1 MRVLF
6 IGGTGN
12 ISTSVS
18 RLAIDRGMELYLLTR
33 GQRSVEVS
41 GAVSVTGDIRQ
52 PDRVRTL
59 ISDLTA
65 QAGPFDAV
73 VNWIAFRSEDIERD
87 LELFR
92 GKTRQYV
99 FISSASVYQKPPRH
113 YVVTESTPLYNP
125 HWAYSQAK
133 IACEERLVH
142 AYREEDF
149 PITIARPSLTYDT
162 VFPIAIGGWGCYTL
176 ADRLLRGA
184 PIIVHGDGSSLWT
197 VTHAEDFARGFVGLL
212 GHQQAIGDAFHIT
225 SDEVLTWNQ
234 IYGTIAD
241 ALNVEAHMIHIP
253 SDFIFRVSPGLGAG
267 LMGDKAWSTV
277 FDNRKV
283 KALVPEFVAR
293 IPFHEGIRR
302 TLAWFDADP
311 ARKRV
316 DARVNAEM
324 DAIIEAYQ
332 GTGSRA
338 QEPR

>member
-18 RLAIDRGMELYLLTR
+18 RMVVARGVELYLLTR
-33 GQRSVEVS
+33 GHRGVEIPGAHSVQ
-41 GAVSVTGDIRQ
+41 GDIKQ
-52 PDRVRTL
+52 PDQVRL
-59 ISDLTA
+59 LLADLA
-65 QAGPFDAV
+65 NPDRPFDAV
-73 VNWIAFRSEDIERD
+73 VNWIAFRPEDIERD
-87 LELFR
+87 LELFW

-133 IACEERLVH
+133 IACEEHLVH

-149 PITIARPSLTYDT
+149 PITIVRPSLTYDT

-241 ALNVEAHMIHIP
+241 ALNVEAHMVHIP
-253 SDFIFRVSPGLGAG
+253 SDFIKKVSPELGAG
-267 LMGDKAWSTV
+267 LIGDKAWSTV

-302 TLAWFDADP
+302 TLAWFNADP

-324 DAIIEAYQ
+324 DTIIEAYQ
-332 GTGSRA
+332 GTRNRA
-338 QEPR
+338 QESR